1 MPDDTTA
8 ALQALLQQVE
18 TLTSTV
24 TDQAKRMDGLHS
36 QNERLLDQ
44 VKDAKRD
51 KAAHELAAQNPDS
64 FFAQQDKAD
73 KARRDKELG
82 FGAQPPHVLSREDA
96 RNPAKY
102 KAAKEAAATA
112 GVALT
117 IDRGEIDPTIRN
129 TKKHAPQG
137 DVLSGA
143 THTLDDDH
151 TGTRFIRADMHTGE
165 GLINRQLAAEKAGYK
180 IRTFKT
186 LDDLPAHVQTKYRL
200 VENAAQAT
208 LAEGSNDDE

>member
-1 MPDDTTA
+1 MSDETTTA
-8 ALQALLQQVE
+8 IQALLAQVE
-18 TLTSTV
+18 KLTTTV
-24 TDQAKRMDGLHS
+24 TDQTKRLDDLHS
-36 QNERLLDQ
+36 FNGRILDEKKDLQRQ
-44 VKDAKRD
+44 V
-51 KAAHELAAQNPDS
+51 EAQSNNPDN
-64 FFAQQDKAD
+64 FFAQQDAAD

-102 KAAKEAAATA
+102 KAAKEAAAAA

-151 TGTRFIRADMHTGE
+151 TGTRFIRADMHTGD

-186 LDDLPAHVQTKYRL
+186 LDDLPTHVQTKYRL

-208 LAEGSNDDE
+208 LAAGSDGDE